1 MQNCSA
7 EAIEKTCL
15 LHVHKLKPSTTTEEH
30 LGDIKCTFPEAKVEK
45 LNSMFPQLYSSFTVC
60 INYDNLNKA
69 WDDSIWPMGAH
80 VTKFFLRKKDPH
92 QPKYDVSN
100 EYSETIQQT
109 IAVLGQ
115 I

>member
-15 LHVHKLKPSTTTEEH
+15 LHVYKLKPSTTTEEL
-30 LGDIKCTFPEAKVEK
+30 LGDIKGTFPEAKVDT

-69 WDDSIWPMGAH
+69 WDESIWPMGAH
-80 VTKFFLRKKDPH
+80 VKKFFLRKKRPTSAE
-92 QPKYDVSN
+92 V
-100 EYSETIQQT
+100 
-109 IAVLGQ
+109 
-115 I
+115 